1 MTSDADKQQGRS
13 DGESSGGATPAQ
25 ISDAWISSWVGLS
38 PCPMPSCSRP
48 WSVPSVIASGRAK
61 A

>member
-1 MTSDADKQQGRS
+1 MANQAAAPRPR
-13 DGESSGGATPAQ
+13 E

-38 PCPMPSCSRP
+38 PCPMPSYSRP
-48 WSVPSVIASGRAK
+48 WSVPNVIVSGRAK